1 MAAQGHLLNNLQMA
15 NLVADGYLRFDE
27 LVPAHLNA
35 AARAEME
42 SGAGRVSEAGADV
55 GYFLSRLEKPA
66 RRRHRLNLLHHPW
79 LSRAGGGPPIRRS

>member
-55 GYFLSRLEKPA
+55 GYFLSRLENRPA
-66 RRRHRLNLLHHPW
+66 
-79 LSRAGGGPPIRRS
+79 AGTASTTFTTHG